1 MNLQPEW
8 LSGLIGATAPIIV
21 CWIAKENFT
30 RKQKSLLAILV
41 SAVIGF
47 ASAYLSGQ
55 FNAQA
60 VLKSVSVAFA
70 ISQVVYDQ
78 LFKDLFNKNPGKK
91 ELPFT

>member
-8 LSGLIGATAPIIV
+8 LSGFVGVVAPLIV
-21 CWIAKENFT
+21 HWITKENLT
-30 RKQKSLLAILV
+30 RKQKSLFAILV
-41 SAVIGF
+41 SSVIGF

-60 VLKSVSVAFA
+60 VLKSISTAFA

-78 LFKDLFNKNPGKK
+78 IFKDVFNKNKK